1 MPVPTKLLIAC
12 LLMATGLPA
21 FAAERF
27 QDWWISYSQPP
38 GEKALTLLAYTRSDE
53 GHALAVGQTQNGPV
67 KIALLV
73 NGVPPIHI
81 RNGLL
86 EAEIDVDMTC
96 RRHALQQAPDTPI
109 DSHPSTG
116 AWVQSLEWPVWEP
129 SRGHA
134 LPPLL
139 ESLMEGSEIRLKVEN
154 EQGSAITLKFSL
166 DGARQ
171 AMQWIL
177 AHGPLTVTHHTVDT
191 LSDRAAFEC
200 HKRARGEMT
209 LLETCFDAIVSC
221 WDQHV
226 GSSVLAFHGCLRNT
240 RLGLDGNW

>member
-1 MPVPTKLLIAC
+1 MPLPTKMLIAC

-27 QDWWISYSQPP
+27 QDWWISYSQPS
-38 GEKALTLLAYTRSDE
+38 GEQALTLLAYTRTDE

-73 NGVPPIHI
+73 NGGPPIHI
-81 RNGLL
+81 RDGLL
-86 EAEIDVDMTC
+86 EAEIDVDTTC
-96 RRHALQQAPDTPI
+96 RKHALQQDPDAPI
-109 DSHPSTG
+109 DPDPSSGSWT
-116 AWVQSLEWPVWEP
+116 QSLEWPVWEP
-129 SRGHA
+129 SRGHS

-139 ESLMEGSEIRLKVEN
+139 ESLMEGREIRLKVEDD
-154 EQGSAITLKFSL
+154 QGDVRTLKFSL

-177 AHGPLTVTHHTVDT
+177 AQGPLTVTHHTVDT

-200 HKRARGEMT
+200 HQRARGERSR
-209 LLETCFDAIVSC
+209 LETCFDAIVSC
-221 WDQHV
+221 WDHHA
-226 GSSVLAFHGCLRNT
+226 GGSVLAFQGCLRNS
-240 RLGLDGNW
+240 RMGLGGNW